1 MSTLSDLQK
10 KLQQESEGIM
20 FPFRTSAP
28 STTVK
33 TTQPVLDTATD
44 GIMSVTGEK
53 YIGPDSVIQFSQEG
67 QRQLKEIEKG
77 MLPQFDQTQ
86 FPDIGKGRVE
96 DRGGTA
102 PTPPITTPVEPEQPA
117 FDPCP
122 PGFKLINGVCQPI
135 EQDTGR
141 SLDDRFK
148 GSTFDTQFGQQA
160 PGFTV
165 KDRLNFQVSVLGQG
179 GSQNVT
185 DFYSGNNLINVS
197 QDSISVNFN
206 NIENLGGEGLMGVV
220 NPAGMI
226 NKTSASLNMK
236 GFADY
241 FIKNGLATT
250 SYEGNLDALSKK
262 PDENLRLNLT
272 DIGKSYVQN
281 ISTVND
287 YLFDDPNVD
296 FDTAPGSNITTFLG
310 TAFGQGGV
318 GFNRADMNKFII
330 GLASQMNN
338 PFVKRMFN
346 NLNRGSA
353 LYLARK
359 FGIETQD
366 VTKFNRAIQDQYN
379 EARKNDVMEEAEKNK
394 AASIAEAQRRAA
406 IENRPEV
413 IAEKARQRA
422 REKQERKDAG
432 YFSPEQKEKRD
443 QTFKE
448 LSNTVQN
455 LRSKLMKGE

>member
-1 MSTLSDLQK
+1 
-10 KLQQESEGIM
+10 
-20 FPFRTSAP
+20 
-28 STTVK
+28 
-33 TTQPVLDTATD
+33 
-44 GIMSVTGEK
+44 
-53 YIGPDSVIQFSQEG
+53 
-67 QRQLKEIEKG
+67 
-77 MLPQFDQTQ
+77 
-86 FPDIGKGRVE
+86 
-96 DRGGTA
+96 
-102 PTPPITTPVEPEQPA
+102 
-117 FDPCP
+117 
-122 PGFKLINGVCQPI
+122 
-135 EQDTGR
+135 
-141 SLDDRFK
+141 
-148 GSTFDTQFGQQA
+148 
-160 PGFTV
+160 
-165 KDRLNFQVSVLGQG
+165 
-179 GSQNVT
+179 
-185 DFYSGNNLINVS
+185 
-197 QDSISVNFN
+197 
-206 NIENLGGEGLMGVV
+206 MGVI

-422 REKQERKDAG
+422 KEKQERKDAG